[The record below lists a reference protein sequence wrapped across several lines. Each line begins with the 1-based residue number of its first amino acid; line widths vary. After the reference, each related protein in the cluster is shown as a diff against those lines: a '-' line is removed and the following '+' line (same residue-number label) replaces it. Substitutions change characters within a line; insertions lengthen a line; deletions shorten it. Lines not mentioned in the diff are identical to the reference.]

1 MNSDWLDVAAA
12 DSVPDGD
19 IIAVDSGLTAGRE
32 IALVRL
38 GAEVFA
44 IDATCTHGKAKLCG
58 GFVEEDGSI
67 ECPLHQGRFDVR
79 TGRALCAPLTQ
90 DLSVHAVRV
99 DGGRVLVRLS
109 AGPAEQMQFSRN
121 PSAT

>member
-1 MNSDWLDVAAA
+1 MTHDWLDVAAA

-19 IIAVDSGLTAGRE
+19 LIAVNPEHTAGRE

-44 IDATCTHGKAKLCG
+44 IDATCTHGQANLCG
-58 GFVEEDGSI
+58 GFVEDDGSI

-79 TGRALCAPLTQ
+79 SGRALCAPLTQ
-90 DLSVHAVRV
+90 DLAVHAVRV
-99 DGGRVLVRLS
+99 DRGRVFVRLADS
-109 AGPAEQMQFSRN
+109 
-121 PSAT
+121 

>member
-1 MNSDWLDVAAA
+1 MNEAWFDVAAA
-12 DSVPDGD
+12 ADVPDGD
-19 IIAVDSGLTAGRE
+19 VVAALAAGRE

-38 GAEVFA
+38 GDELHA
-44 IDATCTHGKAKLCG
+44 IDATCTHGAASLCG

-90 DLSVHAVRV
+90 DIAVHALRV
-99 DGGRVLVRLS
+99 EDGRVWVRLA
-109 AGPAEQMQFSRN
+109 AG
-121 PSAT
+121 